1 MSAVKHPLL
10 TQMKLT
16 IYKKRKTSN
25 FKVVASDGSIIKYR
39 NKYFTL
45 CLTFP
50 SIFNGMND
58 LRSTCLTL
66 FDIRN

>member
-16 IYKKRKTSN
+16 IYKKNINLYSLQVTA
-25 FKVVASDGSIIKYR
+25 VLYKYK